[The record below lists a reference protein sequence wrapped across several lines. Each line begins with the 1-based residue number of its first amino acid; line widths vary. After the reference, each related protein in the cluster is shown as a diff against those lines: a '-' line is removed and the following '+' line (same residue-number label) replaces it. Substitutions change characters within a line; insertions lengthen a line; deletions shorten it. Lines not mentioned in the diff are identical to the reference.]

1 MSNNKFYNNPDA
13 KFGKLIQGNTVVASD
28 YFKTFMAK
36 LIGIFGGRISVY
48 ETLLDRG
55 RREAI
60 IKLLEAADS
69 SGANKV
75 VNLRVESININNVQG
90 KAGLPMIE
98 CFAYGTAI
106 LD

>member
-1 MSNNKFYNNPDA
+1 M
-13 KFGKLIQGNTVVASD
+13 IQGNTVVATD
-28 YFKTFMAK
+28 YFKTFMGT
-36 LIGIFGGRISVY
+36 LIGVFGGRISVY

-60 IKLLEAADS
+60 VRLLEEAERN
-69 SGANKV
+69 GANKV
-75 VNLRVESININNVQG
+75 ANLRIEAVNINSMSG
-90 KAGLPMIE
+90 KGTLPMIE